1 MTQEN
6 KLRRLR
12 FQHAQLQTKLI
23 EEQTE
28 AQKKIDAQLE
38 KSRKEM
44 EAAVRRQK
52 AKERMEASFKRR
64 QDQEQQFKQVHEEFV
79 TRVRP
84 YLKPKFVALEEKF
97 KKQEEEEANQKKK
110 LLEQIKQITKPI
122 DFEQIR
128 DHSEK

>member
-64 QDQEQQFKQVHEEFV
+64 QDYEQQFKQVHEEFV

-84 YLKPKFVALEEKF
+84 YLKPKFVELEEKF
-97 KKQEEEEANQKKK
+97 KRQEEEEANQKKK
-110 LLEQIKQITKPI
+110 LLE
-122 DFEQIR
+122 
-128 DHSEK
+128 